1 MWYEVAPDRILTA
14 DCIGEKYKVMVHRPD
29 PEVFHV
35 YVDKNFFRRFTVDTM
50 PDKLKEHIAMIHT
63 FNWDS
68 LGKDFYVPPL
78 QKTLYTPEYMME
90 IGWMTSPVDYC
101 VLLDKN
107 FIDELKGVS
116 VSQDTLTKDEVKG

>member
-68 LGKDFYVPPL
+68 LGKDFYVRPL
-78 QKTLYTPEYMME
+78 QWYPSLPEHMRE
-90 IGWMTSPVDYC
+90 IGWMTSREEYC
-101 VLLDKN
+101 VIMDRNLLD
-107 FIDELKGVS
+107 ELRGATVS
-116 VSQDTLTKDEVKG
+116 PDTVEERL